1 MYKNSWPMVRLAGL
15 VLFFQVALSTTA
27 TAALI
32 SVGTSFGPD
41 TATFDSDTQQQWL
54 DLSLSRPFSYN
65 QVVAELNAGG
75 KFEGYRLAST
85 VEVSNFIS
93 NSGILALAGTP
104 AFMGFQ
110 SFGAMMDAS
119 SQVFDVS
126 GDGCELAFLGVPG
139 GMVMGGAPTAGAANT
154 RGVNQCM
161 TQMPAVS
168 FNGSISG
175 PILPSGDFN
184 TLLTSVDLSFP
195 GAVTPIPV
203 AGVWLVQ
210 DVAAVSAPSSSA
222 LVLLGLLALI
232 RVAPWHC
239 RSGIT

>member
-1 MYKNSWPMVRLAGL
+1 MYKNSWPMLRLAGL
-15 VLFFQVALSTTA
+15 VLFFQFALSTTA
-27 TAALI
+27 TSALI
-32 SVGTSFGPD
+32 SVGTPFGPG

-65 QVVAELNAGG
+65 QVVAELNAGEQ
-75 KFEGYRLAST
+75 FEGYRLAST
-85 VEVSNFIS
+85 AEVSNFIS

-110 SFGAMMDAS
+110 SFGTMIDA
-119 SQVFDVS
+119 QVYDAS
-126 GDGCELAFLGVPG
+126 GDGCELAFLGVPE
-139 GMVMGGAPTAGAANT
+139 GMVNGGAPTAGAANT
-154 RGVNQCM
+154 RVGECA
-161 TQMPAVS
+161 TQTPAVS

-175 PILPSGDFN
+175 PILPNGDFN
-184 TLLTSVDLSFP
+184 TLLTSVDLSP
-195 GAVTPIPV
+195 PEAVTPIQV

-210 DVAAVSAPSSSA
+210 DVTAVSAPSSLA

-239 RSGIT
+239 RSGIA

>member
-1 MYKNSWPMVRLAGL
+1 MYKNSWTMVRLAGL
-15 VLFFQVALSTTA
+15 VLFFQFALFTTA

-32 SVGTSFGPD
+32 SVGTSFGPG

-65 QVVAELNAGG
+65 EVVNELNAGG

-85 VEVSNFIS
+85 AEVSNFIS
-93 NSGILALAGTP
+93 HSGIPALTGTP

-110 SFGAMMDAS
+110 SFGAMIDAS
-119 SQVFDVS
+119 SQVYDAS

-139 GMVMGGAPTAGAANT
+139 GMVIGGAPTAGAANT
-154 RGVNQCM
+154 RGLGECA
-161 TQMPAVS
+161 TQTPTVS

-210 DVAAVSAPSSSA
+210 DVTALSAPSSSA
-222 LVLLGLLALI
+222 LVLLGLLAL
-232 RVAPWHC
+232 VLFAPWHC
-239 RSGIT
+239 RNSIA